1 MEYILILSFLL
12 SGISAYFL
20 LKAKI
25 KYHIKLMVNAA
36 FLIAATVLMV
46 LTGWTDTAILIYVI
60 LVSLT
65 VGGVI
70 THFLAPLIL
79 NAVGRAASS
88 ATGEKYKD
96 MTYDE
101 LLYDGHRMYFAV
113 LLFTTLKLFLYAMLV
128 CVCAG
133 LIK

>member
-36 FLIAATVLMV
+36 FLIAATVLKV

-101 LLYDGHRMYFAV
+101 LLYDGHRMYFTV

>member
-1 MEYILILSFLL
+1 MEYILILSFIL

-20 LKAKI
+20 LKIKI
-25 KYHIKLMVNAA
+25 KYPTKLMVNAA

>member
-1 MEYILILSFLL
+1 MEYILILSFIL
-12 SGISAYFL
+12 SGLSAYFII
-20 LKAKI
+20 KSKI
-25 KYHIKLMVNAA
+25 KYPVKLMLNAA

-46 LTGWTDTAILIYVI
+46 LTGWTDTATLIYVI

-101 LLYDGHRMYFAV
+101 LLYDGQKMYFGV

-128 CVCAG
+128 FVCAG

>member
-1 MEYILILSFLL
+1 MEYFIIIAFIL
-12 SGISAYFL
+12 SGISAYFII
-20 LKAKI
+20 KSKI
-25 KYHIKLMVNAA
+25 RYPIKLMLNAA

-46 LTGWTDTAILIYVI
+46 LTGWTDTATLIYVI

-70 THFLAPLIL
+70 THFLAPPIF

-113 LLFTTLKLFLYAMLV
+113 LLFTTLKLLLYAMLV